1 MSEIDYNVRRSD
13 RATKPRIDV
22 NINEVKVIIPDGS
35 DLNPDEIVE
44 EKKEWIQEKKQKF
57 DEYLEQAPERN
68 FEEGEKFL
76 FKGQERTLNFEQ
88 TDSVDVNGGKI
99 VVPESEKH
107 RAEELLEEF
116 FREKAEE
123 HIQPM
128 LEEYREKMDVDY
140 EGVAYRNQ
148 RTLWGSCSPKE
159 NLSFN
164 WRLVMSPEE
173 VMEYVVVHEL
183 AHLKERNHTKK
194 FWRIVEEY
202 HDSHKKCSNWLE
214 ENSPRLIF
222 TREDL

>member
-1 MSEIDYNVRRSD
+1 MTEIDYTVRRSD

-22 NINEVKVIIPDGS
+22 NINEVRVVLPES
-35 DLNPDEIVE
+35 SNLNPDSLVE
-44 EKKEWIQEKKQKF
+44 KKKEWIQEKKQEF
-57 DEYLEQAPERN
+57 DEYREQAPDRN

-76 FKGQERTLNFEQ
+76 FKGEEKTLSFEPAS
-88 TDSVDVNGGKI
+88 SVDVNNEKI
-99 VVPESEKH
+99 VVPESEKS
-107 RAEELLEEF
+107 RAEELLEQF
-116 FREKAEE
+116 LRQKAEE

-148 RTLWGSCSPKE
+148 RTLWGSCSAKE

-183 AHLKERNHTKK
+183 AHLKERNHTKQ
-194 FWRIVEEY
+194 FWRIVKEHHENY
-202 HDSHKKCSNWLE
+202 KECSNWLE
-214 ENSPRLIF
+214 EKSPQLIF
-222 TREDL
+222 RREDL